1 MAAIDCKICEVAD
14 RIYKQG
20 DNILLMMRLTEDDGT
35 IISDLSGYDIDIV
48 VASSRAIYKKFR
60 YRPEANAEANDISID
75 DKGYMAIH
83 LPSDMTDK
91 MLGRYSI
98 EIALSSAGN
107 IAVQKKVLATEIIP
121 SINAKI
127 RSL

>member
-1 MAAIDCKICEVAD
+1 
-14 RIYKQG
+14 
-20 DNILLMMRLTEDDGT
+20 
-35 IISDLSGYDIDIV
+35 
-48 VASSRAIYKKFR
+48 
-60 YRPEANAEANDISID
+60 
-75 DKGYMAIH
+75 MAIH